1 MPHLFI
7 CTVNYNNLVGL
18 KRTVASYSNIP
29 QAVEYSAIIIDG
41 GSTDGSAEFVKRS
54 GLTHVVEKDRGTYD
68 AMNKGIDW
76 AYKNLMNENSYLIF
90 MNSGDEF
97 ANDLSFL
104 VEDLNRSNSDIL
116 IYKNFTDDGTKDQRF
131 QLSLLKFG
139 FMPFCHQSVLYSV
152 SRLSMKELFFSLDTW
167 SYNDYRQLCTL
178 FKKGKSF
185 EYKGNFLSIYEQ
197 ITTTGL
203 SRSEW
208 KFRLEKIQ
216 ILWSLY
222 GLLGILRML
231 VFKISNNW
239 IKVEA

>member
-41 GSTDGSAEFVKRS
+41 GSTDGSAEFVKRT
-54 GLTHVVEKDRGTYD
+54 GLAYVVEKDRGTYD

-76 AYKNLMNENSYLIF
+76 AYKNLMSENSYLIF

-97 ANDLSFL
+97 ANELSFL
-104 VEDLNRSNSDIL
+104 IDDLSSSSSDIL
-116 IYKNFTDDGTKDQRF
+116 VYKNFTDDGTKDQRF

-139 FMPFCHQSVLYSV
+139 FMPFCHQSVLYNV
-152 SRLSMKELFFSLDTW
+152 SRLSMKELLFSLDSW

-208 KFRLEKIQ
+208 KFRIEKIQ

-222 GLLGILRML
+222 GLSGILRML
-231 VFKISNNW
+231 LFKISNKW
-239 IKVEA
+239 IKIEA

>member
-1 MPHLFI
+1 VPHLFI

-54 GLTHVVEKDRGTYD
+54 GLAHVVKKDRGTYD

-97 ANDLSFL
+97 ASELSFL
-104 VEDLNRSNSDIL
+104 IDDLSSSGSDVL
-116 IYKNFTDDGTKDQRF
+116 VYKNFTDDGTKDKRY

-139 FMPFCHQSVLYSV
+139 FMPFCHQSIVYCISRMSKDDLY
-152 SRLSMKELFFSLDTW
+152 FSLKTW
-167 SYNDYRQLCTL
+167 SFNDYRQICTL
-178 FKKGKSF
+178 FKLEKVF
-185 EYKGNFLSIYEQ
+185 DYKDDYLSIYEQ

-208 KFRLEKIQ
+208 KFRLEKIG

-222 GLLGILRML
+222 GLIGITRMFIFK
-231 VFKISNNW
+231 VFHTFIKI
-239 IKVEA
+239 ER